1 MVCSVEGQRAIKTY
15 KFLPFSNK
23 VLYNHEFCK
32 VMSYN
37 AFRGAY
43 FDYKDF
49 SFYISEL
56 LKVTTCFESDTNDV

>member
-1 MVCSVEGQRAIKTY
+1 M
-15 KFLPFSNK
+15 PFVSNK

-32 VMSYN
+32 VMSNN

-49 SFYISEL
+49 SHYISEL
-56 LKVTTCFESDTNDV
+56 LKLTTCFESETNDV